1 MERKRSK
8 ADDENHE
15 LQMILSGLPNSHYLK
30 ILLAQIMRHYE
41 PTIKYIFQKQI
52 GWKLVIE
59 QYDGVLCCIQI
70 HETYFSVMT
79 PFPDFGISYLTPMVK
94 VMSEE
99 FKEKFED
106 VSKNTQQIEMKVTN
120 EEEMEDVIFLV
131 SLQAKKLRNALV

>member
-1 MERKRSK
+1 
-8 ADDENHE
+8 
-15 LQMILSGLPNSHYLK
+15 
-30 ILLAQIMRHYE
+30 
-41 PTIKYIFQKQI
+41 
-52 GWKLVIE
+52 
-59 QYDGVLCCIQI
+59 
-70 HETYFSVMT
+70 MT